1 MRNLAARAHTWLI
14 TRTGGAKQ
22 ADRGD
27 SPIPTSIIIAGLA
40 VFAVAVV
47 AAVTSVGQGF
57 LDKLST
63 LK

>member
-1 MRNLAARAHTWLI
+1 MKNLAIRTHAWLI
-14 TRTGGAKQ
+14 SRTGDAE
-22 ADRGD
+22 RGD

-47 AAVTSVGQGF
+47 ATVVATGQGF